1 MSEDQD
7 ALVEGVASAA
17 EAKRT
22 CGIII
27 PISATANHSEAH
39 WSSVRVLLSRAIEK
53 AGFVAA
59 PVWENSSADRVSER
73 IIGNIFHFPL
83 VVADISDSNPNVML
97 ELGLRLA
104 SKKPTVVIVNVG
116 GTIPF
121 DIRDFHA
128 LQYPPSLSIL
138 EMESFIE
145 ELSATLIA
153 KDEASRKEGY
163 IPFLGQV
170 VVDVVQPGEREVP
183 IQQYVLDRLDEISA
197 KINRPAP
204 PLRSSLVGTQRMEF
218 TKRVTN
224 SIGTAY
230 FFTLDNDYRPQIS
243 EQLIRLA
250 IDAKVHHVGDGVDG
264 SYYAIVFP
272 EITGDTFADHF
283 GQRVEELISPFGG
296 RLGVPTAVAKKAA
309 VF

>member
-1 MSEDQD
+1 MSDDQEN
-7 ALVEGVASAA
+7 AVEVAPG
-17 EAKRT
+17 EVETKRT

-39 WSSVRVLLSRAIEK
+39 WSSVRILISRAIEK
-53 AGFVAA
+53 AGFAAA

-73 IIGNIFHFPL
+73 IIGNIFQFPL

-104 SKKPTVVIVNVG
+104 SKKPTVVIVNIG

-128 LQYPPSLSIL
+128 LQYPASLSIL
-138 EMESFIE
+138 EMENFID
-145 ELSATLIA
+145 ELAATLIS

-163 IPFLGQV
+163 IPFLGKV
-170 VVDVVQPGEREVP
+170 VVDVIQPEEREVP

-197 KINRPAP
+197 KINRPAAAP
-204 PLRSSLVGTQRMEF
+204 RRPMFGFPKMEF

-224 SIGTAY
+224 SMGTTY
-230 FFTLDNDYRPQIS
+230 FFVSGQEYQADVEDKIS
-243 EQLIRLA
+243 RLA
-250 IDAKVHHVGDGVDG
+250 MDVRIEQIGDGADG
-264 SYYAIVFP
+264 SYYAVVFP
-272 EITGDTFADHF
+272 EITGDAFADHIS
-283 GQRVEELISPFGG
+283 QRIEEIIAPFGG
-296 RLGVPTAVAKKAA
+296 RLGVPSAVVRNHP